1 MAKQAQEAVDRGDLR
16 RVEAIIR
23 SMTPRERREPAILN
37 GQRRRR
43 IAAGAG
49 TDLTEVNRL
58 IKQHAELSRLMKQL
72 SGGSGRRA
80 AMSGLLGRR

>member
-1 MAKQAQEAVDRGDLR
+1 
-16 RVEAIIR
+16 
-23 SMTPRERREPAILN
+23 
-37 GQRRRR
+37 
-43 IAAGAG
+43 
-49 TDLTEVNRL
+49 VNRL